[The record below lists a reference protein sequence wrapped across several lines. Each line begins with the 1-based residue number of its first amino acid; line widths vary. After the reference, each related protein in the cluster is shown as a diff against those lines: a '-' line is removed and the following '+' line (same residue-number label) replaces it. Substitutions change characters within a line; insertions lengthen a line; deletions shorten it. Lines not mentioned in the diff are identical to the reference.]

1 MGMSADDRI
10 NAAGVR
16 DKGGIA
22 YIFGCFAEGSHVTE
36 AYDNVA
42 FFRPQQIDL
51 FLGCSIGFK
60 VLRRQEILIGDDTFR
75 VASEAEDTYFQSAF
89 AYDGVGLYDAFEG
102 SSRKVIISAYD
113 GELGGSK
120 NRCEGVQTV
129 VELMVS
135 EGSSVV
141 SHPVECGYLD
151 TTMEEVEIGCA
162 LAEIAG
168 IDEKQMFVQS
178 PLQSYQAHAPGIA
191 GTIVS
196 FGFYLRMRI
205 IRVQNRQ
212 MILGRASQKE
222 CRIYAA

>member
-60 VLRRQEILIGDDTFR
+60 VLRWQEILIGDDTFR
-75 VASEAEDTYFQSAF
+75 VASEAEDAYFQSAF
-89 AYDGVGLYDAFEG
+89 AHDCVGLYDAFEG
-102 SSRKVIISAYD
+102 GTRKVIISAD
-113 GELGGSK
+113 NREFGGLE
-120 NRCEGVQTV
+120 NCCEGVQAV

-135 EGSSVV
+135 EGSGIVT
-141 SHPVECGYLD
+141 HAVECSYLD
-151 TTMEEVEIGCA
+151 TAVEEIEIGRA

-178 PLQSYQAHAPGIA
+178 PLQSYQTHTPGIA

-205 IRVQNRQ
+205 IRVQNRE
-212 MILGRASQKE
+212 MILGRASQEE
-222 CRIYAA
+222 CCKAA